1 MACTSDSDI
10 PLSSRDWIWVSSAT
24 YSVNAPSSMLE
35 VSWFSCGRKDF
46 FSASVETVLYCRS
59 SCIRSPTCV
68 FAVWISSCCQTGITT
83 SAISWAYSM
92 AAARRSLL
100 YFAFRASS
108 ACWRSALFSISWIR
122 AYSLSYCSSR
132 ELFTADMPSAA
143 ATMAFSYT
151 VALTSCPRAS
161 ARATS
166 ASTLFRMVS
175 KPSVSAADR

>member
-46 FSASVETVLYCRS
+46 FSASVEAALYCRS
-59 SCIRSPTCV
+59 SCIRSPTWV
-68 FAVWISSCCQTGITT
+68 LASWISLCCQTGITV

-100 YFAFRASS
+100 YFAFSASS
-108 ACWRSALFSISWIR
+108 AC
-122 AYSLSYCSSR
+122 
-132 ELFTADMPSAA
+132 
-143 ATMAFSYT
+143 
-151 VALTSCPRAS
+151 
-161 ARATS
+161 
-166 ASTLFRMVS
+166 
-175 KPSVSAADR
+175 

>member
-46 FSASVETVLYCRS
+46 FSASVEAALYCRS
-59 SCIRSPTCV
+59 SCIKSPTCV
-68 FAVWISSCCQTGITT
+68 FAVWISLCCHTGITT

-100 YFAFRASS
+100 YLAFRASS
-108 ACWRSALFSISWIR
+108 AACRSVASSISWIT
-122 AYSLSYCSSR
+122 AYSLSYCVSR
-132 ELFTADMPSAA
+132 AELTEAMPSAA
-143 ATMAFSYT
+143 ATMAS
-151 VALTSCPRAS
+151 
-161 ARATS
+161 
-166 ASTLFRMVS
+166 
-175 KPSVSAADR
+175 